1 MGRNIKVLF
10 VDDNRDVNFFAPL
23 ADNASLSINCDLI
36 PVYTWEDA
44 VRILDESPYEYH
56 GLILDGK
63 GQKSEKSKSE
73 DDSFLNLVL
82 KNLHERAN
90 KGNYLPYVIYSGWAD
105 ELRKYYDG
113 EPIFWKGKNEE
124 RQMLDHLK
132 QAIGKSE
139 TYKCRQL
146 YPDIF
151 EVFDLNL
158 LHSKYEPELVNIV
171 NLTYNNFTG
180 NSEVVFRCIRP
191 IFENTFH
198 LLNEFDGQLVAPKY
212 FSKGSPNISGIS
224 RYLAGSPTYNK
235 TTGEMEFPTDKVI
248 SLPLYY
254 LLVMLQDVTSSTAMH
269 HFDKKPSEYLIRT
282 CTNALIEY
290 LLWYKQFIKDNYS
303 K

>member
-44 VRILDESPYEYH
+44 VRLLEESPYEYH

-63 GQKSEKSKSE
+63 GQKNEKSKSE
-73 DDSFLNLVL
+73 DDSFLSLVL
-82 KNLHERAN
+82 KSLHDRAN
-90 KGNYLPYVIYSGWAD
+90 KGFYLPYVIYSGWAD
-105 ELRKYYDG
+105 ELRRYHEG

-124 RQMLDHLK
+124 RKMLDHLK
-132 QAIGKSE
+132 EAISKSE

-158 LHSKYEPELVNIV
+158 LHSKYEPELVDIV
-171 NLTYNNFTG
+171 NLTYNNFIG

-191 IFENTFH
+191 ILENTFYFLH
-198 LLNEFDGQLVAPKY
+198 EMDDKLVAPKY
-212 FSKGSPNISGIS
+212 FSKGSPNISGIIW
-224 RYLAGSPTYNK
+224 YLSGSHKYNK
-235 TTGEMEFPTDKVI
+235 DKEHMEFHSEKLI
-248 SLPLYY
+248 SLPLFY
-254 LLVMLQDVTSSTAMH
+254 LVEMLQDVTSSTAMH
-269 HFDKKPSEYLIRT
+269 HSDKKPSEYLIRS

-290 LLWYKQFIKDNYS
+290 LLWYKQFAKDNYI